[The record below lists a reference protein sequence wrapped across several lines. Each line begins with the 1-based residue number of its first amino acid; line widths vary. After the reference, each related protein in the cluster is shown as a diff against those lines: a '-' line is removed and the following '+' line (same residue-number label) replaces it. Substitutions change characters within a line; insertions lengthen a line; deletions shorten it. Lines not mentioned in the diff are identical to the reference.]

1 MIRSINLLWEPTLL
15 IVGTIMVFYGFDWIL
30 NKIADWLGVE
40 EDLD

>member
-15 IVGTIMVFYGFDWIL
+15 IVGTIMVFYSFDWIL

-40 EDLD
+40 DYEE

>member
-1 MIRSINLLWEPTLL
+1 MIRSIEILWQPLVVL
-15 IVGTIMVFYGFDWIL
+15 GSSILVFYGFDWIL